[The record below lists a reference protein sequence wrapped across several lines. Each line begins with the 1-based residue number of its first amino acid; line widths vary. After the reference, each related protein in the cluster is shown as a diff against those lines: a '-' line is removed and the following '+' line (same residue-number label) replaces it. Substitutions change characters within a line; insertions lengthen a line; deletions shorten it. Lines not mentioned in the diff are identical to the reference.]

1 MINAVN
7 IITAFRIA
15 FSAALLFCPVFSPM
29 FYILYL
35 AAGITD
41 MIDGTVARK
50 TNTVS
55 KFGEKLDSS
64 ADMIFVLVCF
74 IKLIPVLDISLWLY
88 IWITVIVFIRIVN
101 IISGLVIY
109 KRFVIL
115 HTTMNKLT
123 GALLFML
130 PLTLQFV
137 GLPYSAAIV
146 CCFATFAA
154 VQEGYYLKDHPRTCG
169 EKLKFW
175 GGLKW

>member
-1 MINAVN
+1 MINAAN
-7 IITAFRIA
+7 IITGFRIVL
-15 FSAALLFCPVFSPM
+15 SAALFFCPVFSPE

-41 MIDGTVARK
+41 IIDGTVARK

-55 KFGEKLDSS
+55 KSGERLDSA

-74 IKLIPVLDISLWLY
+74 IRLIPVLDIPLWLY
-88 IWITVIVFIRIVN
+88 IWIAVIVIIRIVN
-101 IISGLVIY
+101 VISGSVIR
-109 KRFVIL
+109 KRSIIL

-137 GLPYSAAIV
+137 DLPYSAVIV

-154 VQEGYYLKDHPRTCG
+154 VQEGHYIRTG
-169 EKLKFW
+169 KINK
-175 GGLKW
+175 K

>member
-1 MINAVN
+1 MVNAAN
-7 IITAFRIA
+7 IITGFRIVL
-15 FSAALLFCPVFSPM
+15 SEALLFCTVFSPE

-41 MIDGTVARK
+41 MTDGTVARK

-55 KFGEKLDSS
+55 KFGERLDSA

-74 IKLIPVLDISLWLY
+74 IRLIPVLDIPLWLY
-88 IWITVIVFIRIVN
+88 IWIAVIVIIRIVN
-101 IISGLVIY
+101 IISGFVIQ

-115 HTTMNKLT
+115 HTVLNKLT
-123 GALLFML
+123 GALLFLL

-137 GLPYSAAIV
+137 DLPYSAAIV

-154 VQEGYYLKDHPRTCG
+154 VQEGYYIRARKISKT
-169 EKLKFW
+169 
-175 GGLKW
+175 

>member
-1 MINAVN
+1 MNNAAN
-7 IITAFRIA
+7 IITGCRIV
-15 FSAALLFCPVFSPM
+15 FSAALLFCPVFSPV

-41 MIDGTVARK
+41 IIDGTVARK

-55 KFGEKLDSS
+55 KFGERLDSA

-74 IKLIPVLDISLWLY
+74 IRLIPVLEIPQWLY
-88 IWITVIVFIRIVN
+88 AWIAVIVLIRIVN
-101 IISGLVIY
+101 IISGFVIQ

-130 PLTLQFV
+130 PLTFQFV
-137 GLPYSAAIV
+137 ALSYSAAVV
-146 CCFATFAA
+146 CCFATFSA
-154 VQEGYYLKDHPRTCG
+154 VQEGHYIRAGKINKT
-169 EKLKFW
+169 
-175 GGLKW
+175 